1 MVNRDKETV
10 AVSAT
15 NRIQRC
21 SSKSTERQRLQLHNR
36 YALLTVDAQY
46 HKTKPTT
53 KPIQMVNRDKET
65 VAVSATNR
73 IQRCSSKSTERQ
85 RLQLHNRYALL
96 TVDGS

>member
-1 MVNRDKETV
+1 M
-10 AVSAT
+10 A
-15 NRIQRC
+15 
-21 SSKSTERQRLQLHNR
+21 
-36 YALLTVDAQY
+36 AQC

-96 TVDGS
+96 TVDGVQRRWGACGLTRESDVFRPNSYRTDQENVRFCTGFIFKE